1 MIKNIKLDLELKNSD
16 WSSQGANCLG
26 RLVSPSG
33 CPMAIKSL
41 HQRDALSPFVAEA
54 AQVEVET
61 TCRKLRLQQ

>member
-1 MIKNIKLDLELKNSD
+1 
-16 WSSQGANCLG
+16 
-26 RLVSPSG
+26 
-33 CPMAIKSL
+33 MAIKSL